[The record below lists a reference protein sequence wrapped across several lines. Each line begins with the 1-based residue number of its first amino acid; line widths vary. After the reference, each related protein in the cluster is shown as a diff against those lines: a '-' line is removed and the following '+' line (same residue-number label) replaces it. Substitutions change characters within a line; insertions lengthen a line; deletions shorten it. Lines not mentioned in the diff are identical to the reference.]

1 MITLFSHQP
10 AKKILPAIAALLL
23 AALCVMGAR
32 AVAAK
37 TLAEVEIPAGPLN
50 QTLLAI
56 SAAFNVDILAPDE
69 LVAGR
74 RALALS
80 GRLSA
85 AEALDQALQDSGL
98 EARPE
103 DGAYLIAAS
112 AEEAEE
118 PELLPRLGVE
128 GEAPAARFR
137 HSDLPEAYEGGQ
149 VARGGRIGLLGNRD
163 IFDTPF
169 SVTHYT
175 AELIENQQARTV
187 ADIIQNDPSARMMT
201 SAQSAL
207 ETISIRGFNIG
218 GGGRALYD
226 GLPDLTA
233 NHGRSTTGTLE
244 RVEVFKGLN
253 ALLNNNGGVGVGGM
267 INLVPK
273 RPLSTSLTR
282 LSTDYDY
289 RSRLG
294 AQADISRR
302 FGARQQFGARLNAL
316 YRNGESATENNKA
329 ELAQAALALE
339 YRAESLK
346 LETIVNYYDRT
357 LSGADEQFYSVSA
370 VPAPPD
376 LGRAIQQPWEKS
388 EDKRILAL
396 LKAEYKLGQDW
407 SIHTA
412 YGALDGE
419 NSWLR
424 TFNLNLDARGNFEPR
439 LLFYPGDRYKRYSW
453 NAGIRGQFKTAGIT
467 HQLRME
473 IARAKQ
479 RQGRARN
486 FIRRAL
492 NINSNLYNP
501 VFISRPAFDDA
512 TGGFYQSSET
522 HNASIAL
529 ADTLGFMDE
538 RVLLTVGLRRQSID
552 AKRFNQNGVS
562 TRNYDKA
569 AITPAV
575 GLLVK
580 SWDTLSLY
588 GNYTQALEQ
597 GPTAPNTALNAGEV
611 FPPSV
616 TEQLEFGMK
625 FDLAG
630 LGLTAGVFQIER
642 PSGITQADRRFSV
655 DGEQRNR
662 GLELN
667 AFGEFWPELRL
678 LGGLTYIDSE
688 LTRTQDGRFDGKT
701 TPGVPMLRAALY
713 LEWDAPILPG
723 LTLTARAEHMGGMFI
738 RRDNSL
744 KIPAHQ
750 LYDLGMRYQRAIGG
764 KQFTL
769 RMNVDN
775 LLDKHYWTT
784 SVGADNF
791 LAVGTPRRFVMSFTM
806 DF

>member
-1 MITLFSHQP
+1 MTTLFSHQP
-10 AKKILPAIAALLL
+10 AKKTLPAIAALLL
-23 AALCVMGAR
+23 AALCLMGAR
-32 AVAAK
+32 PAAAE

-85 AEALDQALQDSGL
+85 AEALDRALQDSGL

-112 AEEAEE
+112 TEEAEE
-118 PELLPRLGVE
+118 PEALPRLGVA
-128 GEAPAARFR
+128 GEAPAARFQY
-137 HSDLPEAYEGGQ
+137 SDLPKAYEGGQ

-175 AELIENQQARTV
+175 AELIENQQARSV

-201 SAQSAL
+201 SAQSVL

-218 GGGRALYD
+218 GGGRALYA
-226 GLPDLTA
+226 GLPDLTL

-273 RPLSTSLTR
+273 RPLATSLTR

-289 RSRLG
+289 RARLG

-302 FGARQQFGARLNAL
+302 FGFRQQFGARLNTL

-329 ELAQAALALE
+329 KLAQAALALE
-339 YRAESLK
+339 YRGEWLK
-346 LETIVNYYDRT
+346 LETIVDYYDRT
-357 LSGADEQFYSVSA
+357 LRGADDQFYSVSA

-376 LGRAIQQPWEKS
+376 FGRAIQQPWEKS

-424 TFNLNLDARGNFEPR
+424 TANFNLDARGNFEPR
-439 LLFYPGDRYKRYSW
+439 LLFYPGERYKRYSW

-467 HQLRME
+467 HQLSME
-473 IARAKQ
+473 IAQAKQ

-492 NINSNLYNP
+492 NIKSNLYSP
-501 VFISRPAFDDA
+501 VFISRPAFADA
-512 TGGFYQSSET
+512 TGGFYQSSEA
-522 HNASIAL
+522 HHASIAL
-529 ADTLGFMDE
+529 AHTLGFMDE
-538 RVLLTVGLRRQSID
+538 RVLLTVGLRRQSIT
-552 AKRFNQNGVS
+552 AKRFNQNGAS
-562 TRNYDKA
+562 TRNYDQS

-580 SWDTLSLY
+580 PWDMLSLY
-588 GNYTQALEQ
+588 GNYIQALEQ

-616 TEQLEFGMK
+616 TEQLEFGVK

-630 LGLTAGVFQIER
+630 LGLTAGVFQIEK
-642 PSGITQADRRFSV
+642 PSGITRADRRFGV
-655 DGEQRNR
+655 DGEQQNR

-667 AFGEFWPELRL
+667 AFGELRPDLRL

-723 LTLTARAEHMGGMFI
+723 LTLTARAEHMNGMFI

-744 KIPAHQ
+744 KIPAYQ
-750 LYDLGMRYQRAIGG
+750 LYGLGMRYQRAISG
-764 KQFTL
+764 KQFAL

-784 SVGADNF
+784 FGGADNF
-791 LAVGTPRRFVMSFTM
+791 LAVGAPRRFVMSFTM